1 MDQGNSFIP
10 GMNTEYL
17 IQQFAEDIIVKHS
30 QAKRSKPMDLEVDLS
45 WLVKS
50 HPWSQSLRDPED
62 SQSLFSIWKI
72 FPFIPFPTKFSL
84 LLHKFETFFSFLLF
98 RTY

>member
-45 WLVKS
+45 
-50 HPWSQSLRDPED
+50 
-62 SQSLFSIWKI
+62 
-72 FPFIPFPTKFSL
+72 
-84 LLHKFETFFSFLLF
+84 
-98 RTY
+98 